1 MGGGGGADADILL
14 YKHKEI
20 FKHKSAFFFNKSGA
34 DDKHSNSKI
43 KYKYLWYSNVQRNH
57 FCLNF
62 ATYKYN

>member
-1 MGGGGGADADILL
+1 MM
-14 YKHKEI
+14 I
-20 FKHKSAFFFNKSGA
+20 FYYTSIKKYLSTSRLSFLKNKSGA

-43 KYKYLWYSNVQRNH
+43 KYRYLWYSNVQRNY